1 MHMFN
6 IVRVLCSMNF
16 ETFLI
21 NKMSLPIFDFCRH
34 KDSVIVHEFWEV
46 FSLQKKWINKNC
58 CDEAGFIVR
67 RIKLT
72 IKYQMNSV
80 RIIL

>member
-6 IVRVLCSMNF
+6 IVRLLCSMNV

-34 KDSVIVHEFWEV
+34 KDSVIVHKFWEV
-46 FSLQKKWINKNC
+46 FSLQKN
-58 CDEAGFIVR
+58 GS
-67 RIKLT
+67 IKIAVMRLA
-72 IKYQMNSV
+72 SSCGE
-80 RIIL
+80 